1 MSKPKKKTIQLML
14 PKNIGA
20 MHISN
25 DLTLVERKIMNIII
39 LNSLRAEQKQLTI
52 QYSEDNK
59 KYYKITL
66 SEIIEYIGWDG
77 SNNRSH
83 IKDALE
89 KLVSTTLRFN
99 ILEKQKTDGG
109 KWNVVTNLL
118 GAVIYQDDAQEIHYC
133 FNDVIKDIIIKP
145 TLYGMLDFAIQQSIT
160 SKYTL
165 ALWEYLTSE
174 ISVSQGR
181 KCTTEFLSI
190 KEYVELIA
198 GRNVKYEEFK
208 YISKELIK
216 EPLAELMQKTNL
228 YVEHE
233 FGKKGRKVENLR
245 FIATLNSVELQNRDA
260 QLYPN
265 ESHNN
270 QQNSD
275 IYNLCKDIGISEVQ
289 CKKYSKLH
297 TLDYIKSNIDYI
309 KKVYQNRKTPALYR
323 KAIEENY
330 AHYEASNTRKQQSL
344 DLPDNKKTE
353 YLELV
358 KSAEPEFEDHL
369 KRTLMGYFS
378 HIHNDWIQCLSIR
391 SHTQGNMVISLL
403 NTQQINTI
411 ERNKKKFD
419 DVFRREYQNTFNQEG
434 KYKFISFI
442 P

>member
-1 MSKPKKKTIQLML
+1 MAKSHKNPTQVML

-20 MHISN
+20 IHISN
-25 DLTLVERKIMNIII
+25 DLTIVERKIMNII
-39 LNSLRAEQKQLTI
+39 LWNALRAEQKQVII
-52 QYSEDNK
+52 QNNEDNK

-66 SEIIEYIGWDG
+66 SEIIEYIGWNS
-77 SNNRSH
+77 SNNISH
-83 IKDALE
+83 IKSALE

-99 ILEKQKTDGG
+99 ILAKQNTDNG

-118 GAVIYQDDAQEIHYC
+118 GAVIYQDNGQEIHYC
-133 FNDVIKDIIIKP
+133 FNDVIKDIVIKP
-145 TLYGMLDFAIQQSIT
+145 TLYGMLDFSIQQNIT

-174 ISVSQGR
+174 LSISQTK
-181 KCTTEFLSI
+181 KCTTEYLTI

-198 GRNVKYEEFK
+198 GRDVKYEEFK
-208 YISKELIK
+208 YINKEFIK
-216 EPLAELMQKTNL
+216 EPLIELMQKTNIH
-228 YVEHE
+228 VTHE
-233 FGKKGRKVENLR
+233 FKKKGRKVENLR
-245 FIATLNSVELQNRDA
+245 FITTLKNVELQNTET
-260 QLYPN
+260 QPSPN

-270 QQNSD
+270 QQNGD
-275 IYNLCKDIGISEVQ
+275 IYNMCKEIGISEVQ
-289 CKKYSKLH
+289 CTKYSKLH
-297 TLDYIKSNIDYI
+297 TVDYIKSNIDYI

-330 AHYEASNTRKQQSL
+330 AHYEANNTQKQQSL

-358 KSAEPEFEDHL
+358 KSVEPEFEDHL

-378 HIHNDWIQCLSIR
+378 HIYYDWIQCLNIQ
-391 SHTQGNMVISLL
+391 SHTKGNMVISLL

-419 DVFRREYQNTFNQEG
+419 DVFHREYQNTFNLEVD
-434 KYKFISFI
+434 YEFVSFI